1 MKKFPA
7 LILVF
12 MLCFAAFAEIEVAAL
27 NGPTGMGLVKLMAD
41 EEGKGTYEFTLA
53 GSADMVTP
61 GLIKGDIDIACVPAN
76 LASVL
81 YNKTG
86 GRLVTLAVNTLGVMY
101 ILERGESVKIISD
114 LKGRTLYVS
123 GKGSTPEYT
132 INFLLR
138 SNGLDPEKDV
148 NIDYKSE
155 HAECLTA
162 LMKDADAL
170 AMLPQPFATV
180 AQTKKDDIRVALDLT
195 KEWEALESGSNMITG
210 VVVANKAFVQENPD
224 AVKAFLDSYAQSV
237 AYVNGNIPEAASLI
251 GSYGIVD
258 ASVAEAAIPYCNIVC
273 VTGEEMR
280 GMLSGYLSVLM
291 NQDAAS
297 VGGALPGEDF
307 YFVF

>member
-101 ILERGESVKIISD
+101 ILERGESVKTISD

-148 NIDYKSE
+148 YIDYKSE

-237 AYVNGNIPEAASLI
+237 AYVNGNIPEAALLI

-280 GMLSGYLSVLM
+280 GMLSGYLTVLM

>member
-12 MLCFAAFAEIEVAAL
+12 MLCFAAFAEIQVAAL

-101 ILERGESVKIISD
+101 ILERGESVKTISD

-162 LMKDADAL
+162 LMKDADTL

>member
-101 ILERGESVKIISD
+101 ILERGESVKTISD

-180 AQTKKDDIRVALDLT
+180 AQTKKDDIRVVLDLT

-280 GMLSGYLSVLM
+280 GMLSGYLTVLM
-291 NQDAAS
+291 KQDAAS

>member
-1 MKKFPA
+1 MKKFLA

-101 ILERGESVKIISD
+101 ILERGESVKTISD

-162 LMKDADAL
+162 LMKDADAI

-280 GMLSGYLSVLM
+280 GMLSGYLTVLM

>member
-101 ILERGESVKIISD
+101 ILERGESVKTISD

-210 VVVANKAFVQENPD
+210 VVVANKAFVQEKPD

-273 VTGEEMR
+273 VTGEKMR
-280 GMLSGYLSVLM
+280 GMLSGYLTVLM

>member
-101 ILERGESVKIISD
+101 ILERGESVTTISD

-180 AQTKKDDIRVALDLT
+180 AQTKKDDIHVALDLT

-280 GMLSGYLSVLM
+280 GMLSGYLTVLM
-291 NQDAAS
+291 NQDVAS

>member
-101 ILERGESVKIISD
+101 ILERGESVKTISD

-162 LMKDADAL
+162 LMKNADAL

-180 AQTKKDDIRVALDLT
+180 AQTKKDDIHVALDLT

-258 ASVAEAAIPYCNIVC
+258 ASVAEAAISYCNIVC

-280 GMLSGYLSVLM
+280 GMLSGYLTVLM

>member
-1 MKKFPA
+1 MKK
-7 LILVF
+7 LISLVLVF
-12 MLCFAAFAEIEVAAL
+12 MLSIAALGEIDVAAL
-27 NGPTGMGLVKLMAD
+27 NGPTGIGLVKLMAD
-41 EEGKGTYEFTLA
+41 EEGSGKYAFTLA

-61 GLIKGDIDIACVPAN
+61 SLIKGETDIACVPAN

-86 GRLVTLAVNTLGVMY
+86 GRLMVLAVNTLGVMY
-101 ILERGESVKIISD
+101 ILERSESVNAIAD

-123 GKGSTPEYT
+123 GKGSTPEYA

-138 SNGLDPEKDV
+138 SSGLDPEKDV
-148 NIDYKSE
+148 NIVFKSE

-162 LMKDADAL
+162 LMQDETAV

-195 KEWEALESGSNMITG
+195 KEWEALESGSAMITG
-210 VVVANKAFVQENPD
+210 VVVANRSFVEDHPD
-224 AVKAFLDSYAQSV
+224 EVMQFLEGYAASV
-237 AYVNGNIPEAASLI
+237 AYVNENIAEAAQLV

-258 ASVAEAAIPYCNIVC
+258 AAVAEKAIPYCNIVC
-273 VTGEEMR
+273 ITGEEMR
-280 GMLSGYLSVLM
+280 EKLSGYLTVLM
-291 NQDAAS
+291 EQDAAS

-307 YFVF
+307 YFVR

>member
-1 MKKFPA
+1 MKKFLA

-101 ILERGESVKIISD
+101 ILERGESVKTISD

-210 VVVANKAFVQENPD
+210 VVVANKVFVQENPD

-280 GMLSGYLSVLM
+280 GMLSGYLAVLM

>member
-101 ILERGESVKIISD
+101 ILERGESVKTISD

-180 AQTKKDDIRVALDLT
+180 AQTKKDDIHVALDLT

-237 AYVNGNIPEAASLI
+237 AYVNGNIPEAALLI

-280 GMLSGYLSVLM
+280 GMLSGYLEVLM

>member
-41 EEGKGTYEFTLA
+41 EEGRGTYEFTLA

-101 ILERGESVKIISD
+101 ILERGESVKTISD
-114 LKGRTLYVS
+114 LKGHTLYVS

-280 GMLSGYLSVLM
+280 GMLSGYLTVLM

>member
-1 MKKFPA
+1 MKKFLA

-101 ILERGESVKIISD
+101 ILERGESVKTISD

-162 LMKDADAL
+162 LMKNADAL

-280 GMLSGYLSVLM
+280 GMLSGYLTVLM

>member
-280 GMLSGYLSVLM
+280 GMLSGYLTVLM
-291 NQDAAS
+291 NQDATS

>member
-1 MKKFPA
+1 MKKFLA

-101 ILERGESVKIISD
+101 ILERGESVKTISD

-258 ASVAEAAIPYCNIVC
+258 TSVAEAAIPYCNIVC

-280 GMLSGYLSVLM
+280 GMLSGYLTVLM

>member
-101 ILERGESVKIISD
+101 ILERGESVKTISD

-210 VVVANKAFVQENPD
+210 VVVANKAFVQEKPD

>member
-101 ILERGESVKIISD
+101 ILERGESVKTISD

-195 KEWEALESGSNMITG
+195 KEWEVLESGSNMITG

-237 AYVNGNIPEAASLI
+237 AYVNGNIPEVASLI

-280 GMLSGYLSVLM
+280 GMLSGYLTVLM

>member
-1 MKKFPA
+1 MKKFLA

-101 ILERGESVKIISD
+101 ILERGESVKTISD

-210 VVVANKAFVQENPD
+210 VVVANKVFVQENPD

-280 GMLSGYLSVLM
+280 GMLSGYLAVLM

-297 VGGALPGEDF
+297 VGGSLPGEDF

>member
-101 ILERGESVKIISD
+101 ILERGESVKTISD

-280 GMLSGYLSVLM
+280 GMLSGYLTVLM

>member
-101 ILERGESVKIISD
+101 ILERGESVKTISD

-180 AQTKKDDIRVALDLT
+180 AQTKKDDIHVALDLT
-195 KEWEALESGSNMITG
+195 KEWEALESGSNIITG

-280 GMLSGYLSVLM
+280 GMLSGYLTVLM

>member
-1 MKKFPA
+1 MKKFLA

-101 ILERGESVKIISD
+101 ILERGESVKTISD

-280 GMLSGYLSVLM
+280 GMLSGYLEVLM

>member
-1 MKKFPA
+1 MKKFLA

-101 ILERGESVKIISD
+101 ILERGESVKTLSD

-224 AVKAFLDSYAQSV
+224 AVKVFLDSYAQSV
-237 AYVNGNIPEAASLI
+237 AYVNGNIPEAALLI

-280 GMLSGYLSVLM
+280 GMLSGYLTVLM

>member
-101 ILERGESVKIISD
+101 ILERGESVKTISD

-258 ASVAEAAIPYCNIVC
+258 ASIAEAAIPYCNIVC

-280 GMLSGYLSVLM
+280 GMLSGYLTVLM

>member
-41 EEGKGTYEFTLA
+41 EEGRGTYEFTLA

-101 ILERGESVKIISD
+101 ILERGESVKTISD

-237 AYVNGNIPEAASLI
+237 AYVNGSIPEAASLI

-280 GMLSGYLSVLM
+280 GMLSGYLTVLM

>member
-1 MKKFPA
+1 MKKFLA

-101 ILERGESVKIISD
+101 ILERGESVKTISD

-210 VVVANKAFVQENPD
+210 VVVANKAFVQEKPD

-237 AYVNGNIPEAASLI
+237 AYVNGNIPEAALLI

-280 GMLSGYLSVLM
+280 GMLSGYLTVLM

>member
-1 MKKFPA
+1 MKKFLA

-101 ILERGESVKIISD
+101 ILERGESVKNLSD

-280 GMLSGYLSVLM
+280 GMLSGYLTVLM

>member
-1 MKKFPA
+1 MKKFLA

-101 ILERGESVKIISD
+101 ILERGESVKTISD

-258 ASVAEAAIPYCNIVC
+258 VSVAEAAIPYCNIVC

-280 GMLSGYLSVLM
+280 GMLSGYLTVLM